1 MGNHKPSIEW
11 VITSHQSNGQSQAV
25 NRMGNHKP
33 SIEWVITNHQSN
45 EKEYNGQM
53 KKNKNTNNDIQN
65 PTQKIKD

>member
-11 VITSHQSNGQSQAV
+11 VITS
-25 NRMGNHKP
+25 R
-33 SIEWVITNHQSN
+33 QSN
-45 EKEYNGQM
+45 EKEYNDQM